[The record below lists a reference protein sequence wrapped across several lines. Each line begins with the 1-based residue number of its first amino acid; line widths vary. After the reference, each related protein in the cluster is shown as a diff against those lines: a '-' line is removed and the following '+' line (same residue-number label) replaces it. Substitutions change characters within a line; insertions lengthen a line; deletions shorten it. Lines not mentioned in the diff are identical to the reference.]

1 MGQQRAIIIGAG
13 PAGLTAAYELL
24 TRAGIQ
30 PVVLEKSD
38 TLGGLART
46 VNYKGNRIDLGGHRF
61 FSKSGRVMEW
71 WLRMLP
77 LEASGGRAGGSAP
90 VIGYHGMRRPVP
102 ELVAPAG
109 PASADR
115 VMLLRPRKSRVYY
128 LRRFFDYPISLS
140 RDTLLKLGLW
150 RTCKI
155 GASYLRSALF
165 PVKPEETLEQFLTN
179 RFGRELYRTFFKSY
193 TEKVWGV
200 PCNQIGAEWGAQ
212 RIKGVS
218 VRSALLHAVK
228 KVFQPGGGEIRPGD
242 IRQKHTETSLID
254 QFLYPKF
261 GPGQMW
267 EEVARRIR
275 EGGGEIHTG
284 YRAQRIVTDGWR
296 VKAVEAAGPS
306 GKTERFEGGYFF
318 STAPVQEIMRSFDV
332 APPANVLEV
341 SDGLVYRDFVTV
353 GLLVRS
359 LRIHDETPR
368 GKQLIR
374 DNWIYIQEPDV
385 LLGRLQVFNNW
396 SPWLVADPA
405 NVWLGLEYFCNQTD
419 ELWNLSDE
427 RMIALATGELSRIG
441 IIEASQVLDATVLRM
456 EKTYPAYFGTYN
468 RFSEIREYVDG
479 YTNLFLIGRNGMHR
493 YNNQDHSMLTAMM
506 VVDGIVA
513 GHVDKSALWEVNTET
528 DYHEKEE
535 PA

>member
-30 PVVLEKSD
+30 PIVLEKSD
-38 TLGGLART
+38 ALGGIART
-46 VNYKGNRIDLGGHRF
+46 VNYKGNRIDIGGHRF
-61 FSKSGRVMEW
+61 FSKSDRVMDW
-71 WLRMLP
+71 WLKMLP
-77 LEASGGRAGGSAP
+77 LAPLGDSAP
-90 VIGYHGMRRPVP
+90 TIGYHGMRRPVP
-102 ELVAPAG
+102 FSEAPAG
-109 PASADR
+109 PAGQAGQAAADR
-115 VMLLRPRKSRVYY
+115 VMLLRPRKSRIYY
-128 LRRFFDYPISLS
+128 LRRFFEYPIALTW
-140 RDTLLKLGLW
+140 DTLLKLGLW

-155 GASYLRSALF
+155 GVSYLRSVLF
-165 PVKPEETLEQFLTN
+165 PVEPEETLEQFLTN
-179 RFGRELYRTFFKSY
+179 RFGRELYLTFFKSY

-200 PCNQIGAEWGAQ
+200 PCNQISAQWGAQ

-218 VRSALLHAVK
+218 IRSALLHALRN
-228 KVFQPGGGEIRPGD
+228 VFQRPGRD
-242 IRQKHTETSLID
+242 IRQKDTQTSLID

-275 EGGGEIHTG
+275 EGGGEIHLG
-284 YRAQRIVTDGWR
+284 YRAERIVTDGWG
-296 VKAVEAAGPS
+296 VKALEATGTT
-306 GKTERFEGGYFF
+306 GKTESFEGDYFF

-332 APPANVLEV
+332 APPQNVLDV
-341 SDGLVYRDFVTV
+341 SDGLVYRDFLTV

-359 LRIHDETPR
+359 LRIHDETPQ

-396 SPWLVADPA
+396 SPYLVADPA
-405 NVWLGLEYFCNQTD
+405 TVWLGLEYFCNQSD
-419 ELWNLSDE
+419 EIWSLSDE
-427 RMIALATGELSRIG
+427 RMIALATAELSRIG
-441 IIEASQVLDATVLRM
+441 IVEASQVLDATVLRM
-456 EKTYPAYFGTYN
+456 DKTYPAYFGTYN
-468 RFSEIREYVDG
+468 RFSEIREYVDR

-506 VVDGIVA
+506 VVDGIIA
-513 GHVDKSALWEVNTET
+513 GHVDRSALWEVNTEM

-535 PA
+535 FPE